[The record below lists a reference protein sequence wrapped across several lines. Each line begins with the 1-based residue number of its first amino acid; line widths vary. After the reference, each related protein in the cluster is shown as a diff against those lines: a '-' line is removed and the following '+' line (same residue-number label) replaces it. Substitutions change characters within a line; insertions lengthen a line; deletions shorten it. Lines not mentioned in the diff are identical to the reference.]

1 MDKAFSYS
9 IDAGLMDLAD
19 VAGNVQDGCHIASMG
34 GFWMTLIYGFAGMR
48 DAGGR
53 ISFAPKVPER
63 LGGLRFPLQIRGQRL
78 EVDLTPTSATYVVRG
93 AAALSIAHEDELVEL
108 EPDVPVTLEV
118 RRRPPGDG
126 ALPVSAATD
135 VESASSAA
143 R

>member
-108 EPDVPVTLEV
+108 EPDVPVTREV
-118 RRRPPGDG
+118 RRPPGTG
-126 ALPVSAATD
+126 APPVSAASD